1 MTCRACVIVRV
12 TRKIKSPH
20 NEFEKRLTG
29 AQHGLPTSAKMKLLG
44 KILAGLVVVIV
55 LLVGV
60 AYAASSATVG
70 KRFTVTDPAP
80 PIPTDSASI
89 ARGKHFARAI
99 TKCVA
104 CHGDDLGGEV
114 MIDNMLLGR
123 VASVNLTRGTG
134 GRGDS
139 LTDAQIVTAIRHGV
153 GGDGRALY
161 IMPSATYQ
169 YLGDDDV
176 AAIVAYVRSV
186 PPVNR
191 AEPVSR
197 LGPLGRAMVATGKV
211 QLSEA
216 FEIDHTPKREPVP
229 TAGPTAEYGKYLV
242 TVGACKVCHGPTL
255 SGGKIEGPPSPVPAA
270 NITPEGLKAYDE
282 ASFSRAL
289 REGIRP
295 GGTPLNASM
304 PWKLTREMNDVEIQ
318 AVWNY
323 LQTVPPRPFGNH

>member
-1 MTCRACVIVRV
+1 MRYDM
-12 TRKIKSPH
+12 
-20 NEFEKRLTG
+20 LTLRRG
-29 AQHGLPTSAKMKLLG
+29 MKLLG
-44 KILAGLVVVIV
+44 KILAGLVLFIV
-55 LLVGV
+55 LLVAVGYV
-60 AYAASSATVG
+60 ASASTVG

-104 CHGDDLGGEV
+104 CHGDDLAGEV
-114 MIDNMLLGR
+114 MIDNALLGR
-123 VASVNLTRGTG
+123 VAAVNLTRGSG
-134 GRGDS
+134 GRGNL
-139 LTDAQIVTAIRHGV
+139 LTDAQLVTAIRHGV
-153 GGDGRALY
+153 GGDGRPLY

-169 YLGDDDV
+169 YLSNDDV

-197 LGPLGRAMVATGKV
+197 LGPLGRVLVAAGK
-211 QLSEA
+211 LNLAEA
-216 FEIDHTPKREPVP
+216 FEIDHRGIHQPVP

-255 SGGKIEGPPSPVPAA
+255 SGGVIEGPPSPVPAA

-289 REGIRP
+289 REGKRP
-295 GGTPLNASM
+295 SGAPINQAM
-304 PWKLTREMNDVEIQ
+304 PWKLTREMNDDEIR

-323 LQTVPPRPFGNH
+323 LQTVPPKPFGNH

>member
-1 MTCRACVIVRV
+1 MRHDIVTFR
-12 TRKIKSPH
+12 
-20 NEFEKRLTG
+20 TG
-29 AQHGLPTSAKMKLLG
+29 MKLLG

-55 LLVGV
+55 LLVAV
-60 AYAASSATVG
+60 AYVASSSTVG
-70 KRFTVTDPAP
+70 KRYTITAPAP

-104 CHGDDLGGEV
+104 CHGDDMAGEV

-123 VASVNLTRGTG
+123 VAAVNLTRGNG
-134 GRGDS
+134 GRGNS

-153 GGDGRALY
+153 GGDGRPLY

-169 YLGDDDV
+169 YLSDDDV

-186 PPVNR
+186 PPIDR

-197 LGPLGRAMVATGKV
+197 LGPLGRVLVAAGKLN
-211 QLSEA
+211 LSEA
-216 FEIDHTPKREPVP
+216 SEIDHSAKPKAAPA
-229 TAGPTAEYGKYLV
+229 AGPTTEYGKYLV

-255 SGGKIEGPPSPVPAA
+255 SGGVIEGPPSPVPAA
-270 NITPEGLKAYDE
+270 NITPAGLKAYDE
-282 ASFSRAL
+282 ASFFRAL
-289 REGIRP
+289 REGKRP
-295 GGTPLNASM
+295 GGTPINPSM
-304 PWKLTREMNDVEIQ
+304 PWNLTREMNDVEIR

>member
-1 MTCRACVIVRV
+1 
-12 TRKIKSPH
+12 
-20 NEFEKRLTG
+20 
-29 AQHGLPTSAKMKLLG
+29 MKLLG
-44 KILAGLVVVIV
+44 KILAGLVALIV
-55 LLVGV
+55 LLIAV
-60 AYAASSATVG
+60 AYIASSGSVG
-70 KRFTVTDPAP
+70 KRFTITDPAP

-114 MIDNMLLGR
+114 MIDNLLLGR
-123 VASVNLTRGTG
+123 VASVNLTKGTG
-134 GRGDS
+134 GRGNL

-153 GGDGRALY
+153 GGDGRGLF

-191 AEPVSR
+191 TQPVSR
-197 LGPLGRAMVATGKV
+197 LGPLGRAMVAARKFEP
-211 QLSEA
+211 SEA
-216 FEIDHTPKREPVP
+216 FGIDHTAKREPAP
-229 TAGPTAEYGKYLV
+229 TAGPTVEYGKYLV

-255 SGGKIEGPPSPVPAA
+255 SGGEIEGPPSPVPAS

-289 REGIRP
+289 REGKRP
-295 GGTPLNASM
+295 GGTPINPSM
-304 PWKLTREMNDVEIQ
+304 PWKLTREMNDVEIR

-323 LQTVPPRPFGNH
+323 LQTVPSKPFGNH

>member
-1 MTCRACVIVRV
+1 M
-12 TRKIKSPH
+12 
-20 NEFEKRLTG
+20 
-29 AQHGLPTSAKMKLLG
+29 KMLRTVMRILG
-44 KILAGLVVVIV
+44 KILAGLVVLIV
-55 LLVGV
+55 LLVAVGYV
-60 AYAASSATVG
+60 ASASTVG
-70 KRFTVTDPAP
+70 KRFTVTEPAP
-80 PIPTDSASI
+80 PIPTDAASI
-89 ARGKHFARAI
+89 DRGKHITRAI

-114 MIDNMLLGR
+114 MINNVLLGR
-123 VASVNLTRGTG
+123 VASVNLTKGSG
-134 GRGDS
+134 GRGNS

-153 GGDGRALY
+153 GGDGRGLF

-191 AEPVSR
+191 AEPASR
-197 LGPLGRAMVATGKV
+197 LGPLGRALVAAK
-211 QLSEA
+211 QFQPSEA
-216 FEIDHTPKREPVP
+216 FEIDHTAKRQPVP
-229 TAGPTAEYGKYLV
+229 AAGPTAEYGKYLV

-255 SGGKIEGPPSPVPAA
+255 SGGVIEGPPSPVPAA

-295 GGTPLNASM
+295 GGTAINPSM

-323 LQTVPPRPFGNH
+323 LQTVPSKPFGNH

>member
-1 MTCRACVIVRV
+1 
-12 TRKIKSPH
+12 
-20 NEFEKRLTG
+20 
-29 AQHGLPTSAKMKLLG
+29 MKLLG
-44 KILAGLVVVIV
+44 EILAGLVVVV
-55 LLVGV
+55 ALLVAG
-60 AYAASSATVG
+60 AYVASSSTVG
-70 KRFTVTDPAP
+70 KRFTVTDPTP
-80 PIPTDSASI
+80 PIPADSASI
-89 ARGKHFARAI
+89 DRGKHFARAI

-114 MIDNMLLGR
+114 MIDNVLLGR
-123 VASVNLTRGTG
+123 VASVNLTKGTG
-134 GRGDS
+134 GRGNL

-153 GGDGRALY
+153 GGDGRPLY

-197 LGPLGRAMVATGKV
+197 LGPLGRVLVATGKL

-216 FEIDHTPKREPVP
+216 FEIDHTTKRQSVP

-255 SGGKIEGPPSPVPAA
+255 SGGEIEGPPSPVPAA

-282 ASFSRAL
+282 ASFFRAL
-289 REGIRP
+289 REGKRP
-295 GGTPLNASM
+295 GGTPINPVM
-304 PWKLTREMNDVEIQ
+304 PWKLTREMNDVEIR

-323 LQTVPPRPFGNH
+323 LQTVPPKAFGNH

>member
-1 MTCRACVIVRV
+1 MR
-12 TRKIKSPH
+12 
-20 NEFEKRLTG
+20 
-29 AQHGLPTSAKMKLLG
+29 LLG
-44 KILAGLVVVIV
+44 KILAGLVIVVV
-55 LLVGV
+55 LLVAV
-60 AYAASSATVG
+60 AYVASSSTVG
-70 KRFTVTDPAP
+70 KRFNITEPSP

-89 ARGKHFARAI
+89 DRGKHFARAI

-123 VASVNLTRGTG
+123 VASVNLTRGNG
-134 GRGDS
+134 GRGNL

-153 GGDGRALY
+153 GGDGRPLY

-169 YLGDDDV
+169 YLSDDDV

-186 PPVNR
+186 PPVDR

-197 LGPLGRAMVATGKV
+197 LGPLGRVLVAARK
-211 QLSEA
+211 LNISEA
-216 FEIDHTPKREPVP
+216 FEIDHTAKRQAVP

-255 SGGKIEGPPSPVPAA
+255 SGGVIEGPPSPVPAA

-282 ASFSRAL
+282 TSFFRAL
-289 REGIRP
+289 REGKRP
-295 GGTPLNASM
+295 SGTPINPVM
-304 PWKLTREMNDVEIQ
+304 PWKLTREMNDVEIR

>member
-1 MTCRACVIVRV
+1 
-12 TRKIKSPH
+12 
-20 NEFEKRLTG
+20 
-29 AQHGLPTSAKMKLLG
+29 MKLLG
-44 KILAGLVVVIV
+44 KILGGLVALIV
-55 LLVGV
+55 LLIAV
-60 AYAASSATVG
+60 AYVASASKVG

-89 ARGKHFARAI
+89 ARGKHVTRAI

-114 MIDNMLLGR
+114 MIDNILFGR
-123 VASVNLTRGTG
+123 VAAVNLTRGTG
-134 GRGDS
+134 GKGNS
-139 LTDAQIVTAIRHGV
+139 LTDQQIVTAIRHGV
-153 GGDGRALY
+153 GGDGRGLF

-176 AAIVAYVRSV
+176 ADIVAYVRSV

-191 AEPVSR
+191 VEPVSR
-197 LGPLGRAMVATGKV
+197 LGPLGRALVAAGK
-211 QLSEA
+211 LEPSEA
-216 FEIDHTPKREPVP
+216 AEIDHTAKQHTAPP
-229 TAGPTAEYGKYLV
+229 AGPTPEYGKYLV

-255 SGGKIEGPPSPVPAA
+255 SGGVIEGPPSPVPAA

-289 REGIRP
+289 REGKRP
-295 GGTPLNASM
+295 GGTPINPSM
-304 PWKLTREMNDVEIQ
+304 PWKLTREMNDDEIR

-323 LQTVPPRPFGNH
+323 LQTVPSKPFGNH